1 MKKDLIKNNEGNF
14 FVWFT
19 VLAAMLIVSVV
30 YITFDDIFNNELL
43 ALATEL
49 GVSPTITGTLKMAW
63 TAFPIIFLFGLMLYA
78 WVRGQKQEFDTG
90 IY

>member
-1 MKKDLIKNNEGNF
+1 MKNILTNNKGNF

-19 VLAAMLIVSVV
+19 VLAALLIVSVV
-30 YITFDDIFNNELL
+30 YIVFDDIFQNELL

-49 GVSPTITGTLKMAW
+49 GVSSTIVDTLRMAW
-63 TAFPIIFLFGLMLYA
+63 LAFPVIFLIGLMMYA
-78 WVRGQKQEFDTG
+78 WAQGQRQEFDTG